1 MIDTKMMRF
10 TFGHRDYDQV
20 HYPLCEQ
27 NHINCAIL
35 ALCNELDAERE
46 KKRWI
51 PVGERLPD
59 VLQEELLAYYIDSFG
74 DRNIASGCTYFGN
87 LIFTDDDGYDLT
99 DVSHWRTLPE
109 PPEEQK

>member
-10 TFGHRDYDQV
+10 TFGHRDYELT

-46 KKRWI
+46 KNRW
-51 PVGERLPD
+51 
-59 VLQEELLAYYIDSFG
+59 
-74 DRNIASGCTYFGN
+74 NN
-87 LIFTDDDGYDLT
+87 L
-99 DVSHWRTLPE
+99 SA
-109 PPEEQK
+109 EQKAIEAVEKKP